1 MASKERKKVI
11 ATIEISGVENWN
23 EFENLS
29 DTESITKELKDLESE
44 IQDELS
50 NILGGRENIS
60 VKCNLILYK

>member
-29 DTESITKELKDLESE
+29 DIESIRKELKDLEYE

-60 VKCNLILYK
+60 VKCNLIF

>member
-29 DTESITKELKDLESE
+29 DIESIRKELKDLESE

-60 VKCNLILYK
+60 VKCNLIF